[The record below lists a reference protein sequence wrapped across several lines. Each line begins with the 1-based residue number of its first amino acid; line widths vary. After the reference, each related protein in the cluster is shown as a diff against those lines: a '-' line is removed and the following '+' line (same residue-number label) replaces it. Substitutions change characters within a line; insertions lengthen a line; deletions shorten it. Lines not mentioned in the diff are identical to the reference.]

1 MNSNNAEE
9 YCNALLAEADQF
21 GDVRLDHGV
30 WLTTAEKIDQ
40 ERATLQEDLHSMDFS
55 TSKYWIYYENEGVVS
70 VDNGDDLHN
79 AHIAYLSASQAL
91 RSGAIYQFHDQL
103 DRWTP
108 SVDECTEMLQLAAQ
122 KGLVE
127 CVKRLVPISNP
138 MADESRALLV
148 AAAFDHDQ
156 TMELLLPHSDPSAA
170 RKIAIE
176 SGHIEAA
183 ERIQLAMA
191 RREAATISA
200 EVGMEIDCEQGK
212 RQRRM

>member
-9 YCNALLAEADQF
+9 YCNALLAKADQF
-21 GDVRLDHGV
+21 GDVRLGDGV
-30 WLTTAEKIDQ
+30 WLITAKKIDL
-40 ERATLQEDLHSMDFS
+40 ERATLQEDLHFMDFS

-70 VDNGDDLHN
+70 VDNGDDFHN

-122 KGLVE
+122 RGFLE
-127 CVKRLVPISNP
+127 CVKRLVPISDP

-148 AAAFDHDQ
+148 AAAFDHEQ
-156 TMELLLPHSDPSAA
+156 IIELLLPHSDAPAA
-170 RKIAIE
+170 RRTAIE

-183 ERIQLAMA
+183 ERIQLAVA
-191 RREAATISA
+191 SREAAIISA
-200 EVGMEIDCEQGK
+200 EVGMEIDCEQEK